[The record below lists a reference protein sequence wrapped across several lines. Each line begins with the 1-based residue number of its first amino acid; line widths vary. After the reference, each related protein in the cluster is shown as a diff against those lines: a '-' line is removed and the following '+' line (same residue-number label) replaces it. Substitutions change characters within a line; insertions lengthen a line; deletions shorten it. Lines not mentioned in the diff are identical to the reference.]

1 MERVSKKQNL
11 PLLIVGG
18 LVLVLFVVVVGS
30 FVSKQYAGNREL
42 KRLQDELTKQE
53 GVLDTQRRLLVEAK
67 YRQEEFIEKAKQYL
81 YLDEQSNIADI
92 AKVIEQTAADYEVK
106 LNSISEV
113 KNQFKTDD
121 GSSILEFAIVSAGCS
136 YEKAIRFL
144 AAIRNMSPNL
154 GWQHVQLAYNERLD
168 EDARVIIAG
177 TLRVV
182 AINNDK
188 IRGLLGEA
196 IPKLVLNVKAPK
208 SEISEEIEDGATA
221 DATAETTEE
230 SADATAETTEESAAS
245 DATAETMEESASTTE
260 GEAETSSESNLTE
273 GEKDESKPLQEEASA
288 SEVEAKEEPS
298 SDDVKEEKEA
308 V

>member
-230 SADATAETTEESAAS
+230 SAS
-245 DATAETMEESASTTE
+245 TME

-273 GEKDESKPLQEEASA
+273 GEKDESKSLQEETSA

>member
-230 SADATAETTEESAAS
+230 SAAS
-245 DATAETMEESASTTE
+245 DATAETTE

-273 GEKDESKPLQEEASA
+273 GEKDEPKPLQEEASA

>member
-230 SADATAETTEESAAS
+230 SAASDATAETTEESAS
-245 DATAETMEESASTTE
+245 TME

-273 GEKDESKPLQEEASA
+273 GEKDESKPLQEETSA

-298 SDDVKEEKEA
+298 SDDVEEEKEA